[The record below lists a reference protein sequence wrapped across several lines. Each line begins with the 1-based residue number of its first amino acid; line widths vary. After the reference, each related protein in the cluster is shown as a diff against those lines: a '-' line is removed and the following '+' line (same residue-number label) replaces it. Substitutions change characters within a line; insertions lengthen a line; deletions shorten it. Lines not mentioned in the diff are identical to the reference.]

1 MTSRMILLV
10 DSKNKQI
17 HQDKPMGFADATQ
30 FWNERFDKEEFI
42 FGTEPNEYLVEQVN
56 RHLKSGSRV
65 LCIADGEGRNG
76 VWLAKQGMQVVGFD
90 ASDIALSKA
99 KKFAQE
105 NHVDVEYSFSYTDSY
120 AWPLNTYDAVVAIFI
135 QFADPEMRK
144 RIFQKTYETL
154 KPGGIFILQGYTP
167 KQLEYKTG
175 GPSLI
180 EHLYT
185 EELIRE
191 LAKDFLIIELR
202 SYEKVLSEGARHEG
216 MSALLG
222 LVAQK
227 PAL

>member
-1 MTSRMILLV
+1 
-10 DSKNKQI
+10 
-17 HQDKPMGFADATQ
+17 MGFSDATQ
-30 FWNERFDKEEFI
+30 FWNERFNQEEFI
-42 FGTEPNEYLVEQVN
+42 FGTEPNEYLVEQTQKY
-56 RHLKSGSRV
+56 LKAGDQV

-99 KKFAQE
+99 RKFAKD
-105 NHVDVEYSFSYTDSY
+105 NHVAVEYSFSDTDSY
-120 AWPLNTYDAVVAIFI
+120 AWPTNTYDVVVGIFI

-144 RIFQKTYETL
+144 RIFAKTYESL

-185 EELIRE
+185 EEMMRS
-191 LAKDFLIIELR
+191 LAKDFSILELC
-202 SYEKVLSEGARHEG
+202 SYERELSEGPRHSG
-216 MSALLG
+216 MSAILG
-222 LVAQK
+222 LVAEK
-227 PAL
+227 PRV

>member
-1 MTSRMILLV
+1 
-10 DSKNKQI
+10 
-17 HQDKPMGFADATQ
+17 MGFADATQ

-42 FGTEPNEYLVEQVN
+42 FGKEPNEYLVEKTHQY
-56 RHLKSGSRV
+56 LKPNQKV

-76 VWLAKQGMQVVGFD
+76 VWLAKQGMHVVGFD

-99 KKFAQE
+99 NQFAKDNQ
-105 NHVDVEYSFSYTDSY
+105 VTVEYTFSDTDSF
-120 AWPLNTYDAVVAIFI
+120 AWHANTYDAVIGIFI
-135 QFADPEMRK
+135 QFADAAMRE

-154 KPGGIFILQGYTP
+154 KPGGVFILQGYTP

-185 EELIRE
+185 EELIRS
-191 LAKDFLIIELR
+191 LTKDFNILELR
-202 SYEKVLSEGARHEG
+202 SYEKELSEGPRHTG
-216 MSALLG
+216 MSAIMG

-227 PAL
+227 PIQ

>member
-1 MTSRMILLV
+1 MISLV

-17 HQDKPMGFADATQ
+17 HQDKAMGFADATQ

-42 FGTEPNEYLVEQVN
+42 FGTEPNEYLVEQSKKY
-56 RHLKSGSRV
+56 LKSGNQV

-99 KKFAQE
+99 KKFAQD
-105 NHVDVEYSFSYTDSY
+105 HQVKVEYAFSDTDSY
-120 AWPLNTYDAVVAIFI
+120 AWPKNAFDAVVGIFI
-135 QFADPEMRK
+135 QFADPAMRE

-167 KQLEYKTG
+167 KQLEYRTG
-175 GPSLI
+175 GPSLL

-185 EELIRE
+185 EGLIRE
-191 LAKDFLIIELR
+191 LAKDFEILELC

-227 PAL
+227 AVV